1 LCCILTLWL
10 ERTGDAIF
18 SLIPPNAITS
28 SILLDLDDGV
38 DGKKGTMAIRGA
50 PLPSDAL
57 FSHLAGVFSEVF
69 ELTHP
74 SSLLLGERSAAP
86 FAAKR
91 GEAGIFYP
99 RRNIPEH
106 SVEARKE
113 FLVGVACTAPS
124 AMDPSMSESMAASKA
139 AGGIGVMVIT
149 AATAAKGVAENE
161 VADVVRGVAAG

>member
-1 LCCILTLWL
+1 LVPGVMAWMRLSASCVARSICVASPLCCILTLWL
-10 ERTGDAIF
+10 ECTGDAIF

-38 DGKKGTMAIRGA
+38 DGEKGATAIRGA

-57 FSHLAGVFSEVF
+57 FSHLAGVISEVF

-91 GEAGIFYP
+91 GEAGVFCP
-99 RRNIPEH
+99 CRSIPEL
-106 SVEARKE
+106 SEEARKE

-124 AMDPSMSESMAASKA
+124 ALDPSMSESTTASKA
-139 AGGIGVMVIT
+139 AGGG
-149 AATAAKGVAENE
+149 GG
-161 VADVVRGVAAG
+161 R